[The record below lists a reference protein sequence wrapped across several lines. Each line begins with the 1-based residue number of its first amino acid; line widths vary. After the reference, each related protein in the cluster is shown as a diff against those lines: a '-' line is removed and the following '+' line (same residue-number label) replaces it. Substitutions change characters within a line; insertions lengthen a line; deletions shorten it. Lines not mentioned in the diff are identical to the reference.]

1 MEFPGWSDL
10 RAASLPAV
18 LGAVLS
24 LGVLLVL
31 GLVTR
36 RGRAASRSLQAE
48 ALEAGLR
55 AFAAEV
61 EARLDAK
68 IDRLEALLV
77 TARTVLREGVAK
89 GAAKGAAKGTGEGAA
104 EGAADAVRGVRSG
117 SVAALPHGAL
127 GSRWDA
133 AAVSL
138 ADRNR
143 VLQLAEMGKL
153 PESIADSVGLL
164 RGEVD
169 LILRLHRSA
178 GRVEES

>member
-1 MEFPGWSDL
+1 MESPGWFDL
-10 RAASLPAV
+10 RSAAFPAV

-36 RGRAASRSLQAE
+36 RGRAASRSLEAQ

-61 EARLDAK
+61 EVRLDAK

-77 TARTVLREGVAK
+77 AARSVLREGVTE
-89 GAAKGAAKGTGEGAA
+89 GAAKGAAEGAT
-104 EGAADAVRGVRSG
+104 DAVRGVRSG
-117 SVAALPHGAL
+117 SMAALGRGAP
-127 GSRWDA
+127 GSRWDV

-169 LILRLHRSA
+169 LILRLHRSV